1 MRRLLTA
8 LLLVCLAAPAAAHA
22 DSGATKLLID
32 ACRDE
37 HIDGTYTQAQYKQAL
52 DQIPSDSDEYSACRD
67 VLERGRLAAL
77 GNKHKSRGTTGNV
90 GTGNGGS
97 GGSAGGG
104 SSSGSSASAAPA
116 ADPLAGASPAQ
127 RKALSKA
134 GRSSKAVKIGGK
146 LVKPGALG
154 VGALAGSGHSVPT
167 TLAALI
173 ALLAASAL
181 AGGGWWL
188 WSRVLARRFG

>member
-8 LLLVCLAAPAAAHA
+8 LIIACLAAPAAAAA
-22 DSGATKLLID
+22 DSGATKLVID

-37 HIDGTYTQAQYKQAL
+37 HIDGTYTQAQYKKAL
-52 DQIPSDSDEYSACRD
+52 EQIPSDSDEYTACRE

-77 GNKHKSRGTTGNV
+77 GNKRKSGGGNAGGG
-90 GTGNGGS
+90 GTGSSSGS
-97 GGSAGGG
+97 GGGG
-104 SSSGSSASAAPA
+104 SSSGTSGASPAPA
-116 ADPLAGASPAQ
+116 ADPLATATPAQ
-127 RKALSKA
+127 KKALAKA
-134 GRSSKAVKIGGK
+134 GQSAQAVDIGGK
-146 LVKPGALG
+146 LVKPGDLG
-154 VGALAGSGHSVPT
+154 VGALAGSGHSLPT